1 MMEELEIRE
10 RIGTESRQWHYN
22 KTENTKKGTRELR
35 SLTINLQYKLP
46 DISGANKE

>member
-10 RIGTESRQWHYN
+10 RIGTEFRQWHYN
-22 KTENTKKGTRELR
+22 KTENTKK
-35 SLTINLQYKLP
+35 SNNYSSVP